1 MGASCIESDFFK
13 IPTSVS
19 SACATD
25 NEIAPRNRMVCLRPY
40 DRDIVHGLFAE
51 RGGVA
56 QLVEQRTHKPR
67 VPRSIRGT
75 ATIYAADS

>member
-1 MGASCIESDFFK
+1 MAASSIKSDFFK
-13 IPTSVS
+13 IPTSVL
-19 SACATD
+19 SAVPPTMRSLRA
-25 NEIAPRNRMVCLRPY
+25 NRMVCLRPY

>member
-1 MGASCIESDFFK
+1 
-13 IPTSVS
+13 
-19 SACATD
+19 
-25 NEIAPRNRMVCLRPY
+25 MVCLRPY